1 MLSIKLNAVDLAFNN
16 TAVLSALSLDITQQ
30 RVALIGRNGAG
41 KSQLVRLIA
50 GLIRPD
56 RGTVQVNGV
65 DVGRD
70 RRAALQTVGILFQNP
85 DHQLIFPTVME
96 ELCFGIQQQGQT
108 RAQAQDMAQ
117 AMLQRFACADWGP
130 RVVHGLSQ
138 GQRHLVCLMAV
149 LLMRPALILLDE
161 PFAGLDMATTR
172 RLGRYLE
179 GLDQALL
186 HVTHD
191 LAAIA
196 GYERVIWLDRGQVLA
211 DGPPDTV
218 LPLFRAHMMALGDG
232 DAVAE
237 L

>member
-138 GQRHLVCLMAV
+138 GQRHLVCLMAS
-149 LLMRPALILLDE
+149 
-161 PFAGLDMATTR
+161 
-172 RLGRYLE
+172 RLS
-179 GLDQALL
+179 
-186 HVTHD
+186 
-191 LAAIA
+191 
-196 GYERVIWLDRGQVLA
+196 
-211 DGPPDTV
+211 
-218 LPLFRAHMMALGDG
+218 
-232 DAVAE
+232 
-237 L
+237 

>member
-1 MLSIKLNAVDLAFNN
+1 
-16 TAVLSALSLDITQQ
+16 
-30 RVALIGRNGAG
+30 
-41 KSQLVRLIA
+41 
-50 GLIRPD
+50 
-56 RGTVQVNGV
+56 
-65 DVGRD
+65 
-70 RRAALQTVGILFQNP
+70 
-85 DHQLIFPTVME
+85 
-96 ELCFGIQQQGQT
+96 
-108 RAQAQDMAQ
+108 
-117 AMLQRFACADWGP
+117 
-130 RVVHGLSQ
+130 
-138 GQRHLVCLMAV
+138 MAV

-196 GYERVIWLDRGQVLA
+196 AYERVIWLDRGQVLA

>member
-1 MLSIKLNAVDLAFNN
+1 MLDIKLNAVDLGFHNKP
-16 TAVLSALSLDITQQ
+16 LFSALSLDITQQ

-56 RGTVQVNGV
+56 RGSVLVNGV
-65 DVGRD
+65 EVGTNRRD
-70 RRAALQTVGILFQNP
+70 ALKTVGILFQNP

-96 ELCFGIQQQGQT
+96 ELCFGVQQQGHS
-108 RAQAQDMAQ
+108 RAQAQQMAQ
-117 AMLQRFACADWGP
+117 DMLQRFACADWGP

-149 LLMRPALILLDE
+149 LLMRPGLILLDE

-172 RLGRYLE
+172 RLGRYLH
-179 GLDQALL
+179 GLEQALL

-191 LAAIA
+191 LAAIT
-196 GYERVIWLDRGQVLA
+196 GYDRVIWLDHGQVVA

-218 LPLFRAHMMALGDG
+218 LPHYRAHMMALGDG

>member
-56 RGTVQVNGV
+56 RGTVRVNGV

-179 GLDQALL
+179 GLDRALL

-196 GYERVIWLDRGQVLA
+196 GYERVIWLDHGQVLA

-218 LPLFRAHMMALGDG
+218 LPQFRAHMMALGDG